1 MFPLKDLFTHTHSH
15 TCTLSVHQHSHTYTG
30 TQLIHQNDLE
40 GNALVSQLHT

>member
-1 MFPLKDLFTHTHSH
+1 MFPLKDLFTHTHTH
-15 TCTLSVHQHSHTYTG
+15 THAHTQYISIATHTG